1 MQRSDLQALTND
13 QLIDVI
19 LEQQEDLKVVKDTS
33 IKMMK
38 VFGVMNDD
46 GTQNKGF
53 SVKKIGSVVMQVMAN
68 PDGFVNKVGDLSV
81 LEKLATKYQHLW
93 AI

>member
-1 MQRSDLQALTND
+1 
-13 QLIDVI
+13 
-19 LEQQEDLKVVKDTS
+19 
-33 IKMMK
+33 
-38 VFGVMNDD
+38 
-46 GTQNKGF
+46 
-53 SVKKIGSVVMQVMAN
+53 MAN